1 MPTIAEALAL
11 QKVDI
16 LNQLKPLQD
25 FLAAQQKGADP
36 KPAAPSWQ
44 AKFNQATA
52 SWLEGPKQG
61 QVIASKKDG
70 SYELLQA
77 GAAMGAGGLLGV
89 IERPINSLWPAIPL
103 GSIAVGAVSGM
114 FLGELIDGFLPPRTS
129 ADKIDWTNVAV
140 KAGTA
145 VALALYGNRLMS
157 GTATFVAVGL
167 LASQV
172 LADTL
177 PLDAWIKSVV
187 DWFKNL
193 FGKNGTTT
201 AAQRMREVP
210 APGGFAG
217 RQSRNDLYSGIFG
230 GG

>member
-1 MPTIAEALAL
+1 
-11 QKVDI
+11 
-16 LNQLKPLQD
+16 
-25 FLAAQQKGADP
+25 
-36 KPAAPSWQ
+36 
-44 AKFNQATA
+44 
-52 SWLEGPKQG
+52 
-61 QVIASKKDG
+61 
-70 SYELLQA
+70 
-77 GAAMGAGGLLGV
+77 
-89 IERPINSLWPAIPL
+89 
-103 GSIAVGAVSGM
+103 M

-210 APGGFAG
+210 APRGFAG